1 MDVILGKIWLVIF
14 NSMILLPMLYS
25 VMKTE
30 KRFANIHVISILTVF
45 VTQATDIAVTVSS
58 YRDSLFLN
66 SFLLTLMWQ
75 LSLLLSIVSVF
86 YLVLNELKEKYQ
98 RNDLK
103 SDWAYVVPAIF
114 EASLLVFFNI
124 SAFSATDVS
133 LISTATGISLY
144 FIINFY
150 ILIGSWLCYKTYV
163 YNLDFDIKYVARNH
177 FFFYLILCTVLFLQ
191 QLIFGYIDFATSI
204 TTFLMFNIMTHSKTL
219 ISQDALSGVN
229 NRVSFNKFIN
239 NVFVSREHGAAFIVF
254 IDIDKFKHINDTYG
268 HIEGDEAISLLGK
281 TLKSIAGETNS
292 FVARMGGDEF
302 VLVVNGSD
310 ENKVKRIIQN
320 ITYELEERLIFS
332 NKQYDLS
339 VSCGYVPVAPDSKN
353 IKELIAKADKLMY
366 LDKQNKN
373 QGAVNGDY

>member
-1 MDVILGKIWLVIF
+1 MDVILGKIWLVTF
-14 NSMILLPMLYS
+14 NSLILLPMLYS
-25 VMKTE
+25 VIKTE
-30 KRFANIHVISILTVF
+30 KRLANIHVISILTVF
-45 VTQATDIAVTVSS
+45 LTQATDIAVTVSS
-58 YRDSLFLN
+58 YRNSVFLN

-103 SDWAYVVPAIF
+103 GDWAYVVPAVF

-124 SAFSATDVS
+124 SAFSASDVS
-133 LISTATGISLY
+133 LITTATGTSLY

-150 ILIGSWLCYKTYV
+150 ILIGAWLCYKTYV
-163 YNLDFDIKYVARNH
+163 YNLDFDIKYVARKH
-177 FFFYLILCTVLFLQ
+177 FLFYLFLCLALFLQ
-191 QLIFGYIDFATSI
+191 QLIFGYVDFATSI
-204 TTFLMFNIMTHSKTL
+204 TTLLIFNIMTHSKTL
-219 ISQDALSGVN
+219 ISTDALSGVN
-229 NRVSFNKFIN
+229 NRVSFNKYIN
-239 NVFVSREHGAAFIVF
+239 NVFVSREHGAAFIIF
-254 IDIDKFKHINDTYG
+254 IDIDKFKMINDTYG
-268 HIEGDEAISLLGK
+268 HIEGDEAIALVGK

-310 ENKVKRIIQN
+310 ENIVKRIIQN

-332 NKQYDLS
+332 DKQYALT

-353 IKELIAKADKLMY
+353 IRELIAKADKLMY
-366 LDKQNKN
+366 LDKQNKHH
-373 QGAVNGDY
+373 GAVNGDY

>member
-1 MDVILGKIWLVIF
+1 
-14 NSMILLPMLYS
+14 MILLPMLYS
-25 VMKTE
+25 VIKTE

-66 SFLLTLMWQ
+66 SYLLTLMWQ

-239 NVFVSREHGAAFIVF
+239 NAFVSREHGAAFIVF

-268 HIEGDEAISLLGK
+268 HIEGDEAISLVGK

-373 QGAVNGDY
+373 QGAVNGNY